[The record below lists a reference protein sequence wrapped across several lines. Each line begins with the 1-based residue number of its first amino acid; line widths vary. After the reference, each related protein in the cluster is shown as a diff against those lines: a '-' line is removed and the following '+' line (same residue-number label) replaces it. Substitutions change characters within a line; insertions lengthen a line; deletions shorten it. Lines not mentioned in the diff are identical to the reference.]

1 MHSMPLSN
9 NVVFFTSH
17 DELARLFPFGASYPF
32 VFVVF
37 KKTMFILSK
46 SGQVKN
52 VFYFNY
58 FFEGKNITRFLH
70 SIYIR
75 DLRLFWGGF

>member
-9 NVVFFTSH
+9 NVVSFTSH

-37 KKTMFILSK
+37 KKTMPIVSK
-46 SGQVKN
+46 SCQVTKC
-52 VFYFNY
+52 
-58 FFEGKNITRFLH
+58 I
-70 SIYIR
+70 
-75 DLRLFWGGF
+75 LF

>member
-1 MHSMPLSN
+1 ML
-9 NVVFFTSH
+9 
-17 DELARLFPFGASYPF
+17 
-32 VFVVF
+32 
-37 KKTMFILSK
+37 ILSK

-52 VFYFNY
+52 AFYFNY

-75 DLRLFWGGF
+75 DLRLFLGCFLGRIQKSEYGRRSAVLLCECENEIND